1 MSANS
6 KKMDKKEKDRKR
18 KQSNQE
24 DFETLREIL
33 SGNTDAFQR
42 IEKKYRGIVS
52 SLIRRM
58 VKNDTDIEDLTQET
72 FIKVFK
78 ALPKFQFEYSFSS
91 WIYRIASNNT
101 IDFLRKKRFNTFSID
116 QPIGNSDDDNYFEIE
131 DNSFLADD
139 MVLKDEKRQILDD
152 AIEELPDNYRRIIE
166 LRHKKELEYKEIA
179 EILQIPLG
187 TVKAHLFRARKLLY
201 EALKNQKKMLTDK
214 S

>member
-1 MSANS
+1 
-6 KKMDKKEKDRKR
+6 MDKKEKERKR

-33 SGNTDAFQR
+33 SGNTDAFHR

-78 ALPKFQFEYSFSS
+78 ALPNFQFEYSFSS

-139 MVLKDEKRQILDD
+139 MVLRDEKRRILDE
-152 AIEELPDNYRRIIE
+152 AIAELPDNYRKIIE

-201 EALKNQKKMLTDK
+201 EALKNQKSMLTDK

>member
-1 MSANS
+1 
-6 KKMDKKEKDRKR
+6 MDKKEKDRKR
-18 KQSNQE
+18 KQSNKE
-24 DFETLREIL
+24 DFETLKEIL
-33 SGNTDAFQR
+33 SGNTDAFKK

-78 ALPKFQFEYSFSS
+78 ALPNFQFEYSFSS

-131 DNSFLADD
+131 DTSFSADD
-139 MVLKDEKRQILDD
+139 FVLREEKRQILDQ
-152 AIEELPDNYRRIIE
+152 AISELSENYRKIIE

-179 EILQIPLG
+179 EILDIPLG
-187 TVKAHLFRARKLLY
+187 TVKAHLFRARKMLY

-214 S
+214 D